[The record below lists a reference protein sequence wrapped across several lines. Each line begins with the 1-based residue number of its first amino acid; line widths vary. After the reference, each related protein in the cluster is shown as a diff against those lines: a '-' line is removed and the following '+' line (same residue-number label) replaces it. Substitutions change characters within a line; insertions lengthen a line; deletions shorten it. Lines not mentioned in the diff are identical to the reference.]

1 MPSIARGLRSVGQ
14 RLSNVA
20 AARLPPAPKQVDPK
34 YRDPAHEEWA
44 AAVRRRAAGRCQGC
58 GREGTRLFAD
68 HVVELRDGGAPFDPA
83 NGQALCGSCHSAK
96 TARARAARHRGPAA

>member
-1 MPSIARGLRSVGQ
+1 MRRGGGMRAAGP
-14 RLSNVA
+14 RLAKAA
-20 AARLPPAPKQVDPK
+20 AARLPPPPKQVDAS
-34 YRDPAHEEWA
+34 YRDPAHDRWA
-44 AAVRRRAAGRCQGC
+44 NAVRRRAGGRCERC

-96 TARARAARHRGPAA
+96 TARARAARHGQAGA